1 MFKIATERLVKQW
14 PAMVKL
20 PLEGGDIQEIPIKL
34 DLLLIDTE
42 RFNLLSRQGDPA
54 LVKTV
59 VKGWHGIADTDG
71 ELLVFSDETLEL
83 CAKNQFFVSAV
94 LRAYLQASSG
104 QAATKNS

>member
-42 RFNLLSRQGDPA
+42 RLICSADKATRVGE
-54 LVKTV
+54 TV

-71 ELLVFSDETLEL
+71 ELLVFNDETLEL